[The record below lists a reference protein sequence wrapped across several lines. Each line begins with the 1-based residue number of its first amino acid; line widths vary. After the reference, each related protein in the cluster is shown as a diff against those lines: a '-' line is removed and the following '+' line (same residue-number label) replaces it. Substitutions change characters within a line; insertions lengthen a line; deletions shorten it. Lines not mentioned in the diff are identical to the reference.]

1 MARLGSSVGGF
12 FSRPVLLLIGFLLF
26 VGYMVI
32 FASVFS
38 SPPAKKGEDVQVE
51 LDRFKRLV
59 SLKNVELDRLRNELT
74 KRMAEETHTPPPT
87 SSPPPIAA
95 PLHVVS
101 SVTAS
106 FPFPA
111 IRPGVVILGMHRS
124 GTSIVGGLLNQMG
137 LNVGGPLIRA
147 AEDNA
152 KGFFERVDVVLQ
164 NDYLM
169 KKQTVHYAWN
179 TQKFDSHLA
188 LKHALEGEDTPWFSE
203 GRRGLAF
210 LNDKKNVPWMLKDP
224 RLCITLRT
232 WLGLLHQVPAVL
244 FTYRHP
250 LDVALSL
257 HKREF
262 EQYRIARGLKMWY
275 VYNMRGIQNSHDLCR
290 VVASHKR
297 VMSEPQPELDR
308 IHDQLRQCG
317 VAVPRKLTPVQI
329 ADFIDI
335 KLQHGRTTLKDAS
348 CGQELSTLVP
358 PDTWP
363 TTESEHL
370 TLYREVMRVYCA
382 MEDGSAFS
390 PEFRWQD
397 DMQDT

>member
-1 MARLGSSVGGF
+1 MRRGVSGPSGG
-12 FSRPVLLLIGFLLF
+12 FSRPLVLVVGAILVIG
-26 VGYMVI
+26 YIII

-38 SPPAKKGEDVQVE
+38 SPRKATGGGNEVQVE
-51 LDRFKRLV
+51 LERLQRLV
-59 SLKNVELDRLRNELT
+59 SVKNVELDRLRTELT
-74 KRMAEETHTPPPT
+74 KA
-87 SSPPPIAA
+87 
-95 PLHVVS
+95 VS
-101 SVTAS
+101 SQSHTALPS
-106 FPFPA
+106 PAPSPLPVAEVVVAALPHPA

-137 LNVGGPLIRA
+137 LNVGGPLIQA

-152 KGFFERVDVVLQ
+152 KGFFERIDVVLQ

-179 TQKFDSHLA
+179 TQKYDAHLG
-188 LKHALEGEDTPWFSE
+188 LKHALEGEETPWFSE

-210 LNDKKNVPWMLKDP
+210 LNNANNEPWMLKDP

-232 WLGLLHQVPAVL
+232 WLGLLNQVPAVL

-290 VVASHKR
+290 IVASHKR
-297 VMSEPQPELDR
+297 VMIQPQVELDR
-308 IHDQLRQCG
+308 IYEQLRICG
-317 VAVPRKLTPVQI
+317 VAVPHKLTPAQI

-335 KLQHGRTTLKDAS
+335 KLQHGRTTLKDS
-348 CGQELSTLVP
+348 TCGSDLATIKP
-358 PDTWP
+358 PETWP
-363 TTESEHL
+363 TNEQEHIE
-370 TLYREVMRVYCA
+370 LYREVMRVYCA

-390 PEFRWQD
+390 TSFRFKT
-397 DMQDT
+397 DMTDT

>member
-1 MARLGSSVGGF
+1 MPRTGSGFSARPLVIVVCA
-12 FSRPVLLLIGFLLF
+12 VLIIGYI
-26 VGYMVI
+26 VM

-38 SPPAKKGEDVQVE
+38 GKSGGGGESDLQGEVE
-51 LDRFKRLV
+51 RLQHLV
-59 SLKNVELDRLRNELT
+59 SVKNVELDKLRNELT
-74 KRMAEETHTPPPT
+74 KNVAEQTHTQPPSPAP
-87 SSPPPIAA
+87 SPPPVPEIAA
-95 PLHVVS
+95 AAV
-101 SVTAS
+101 AS
-106 FPFPA
+106 LPFPA

-152 KGFFERVDVVLQ
+152 KGFFERIDVVLQ

-179 TQKFDSHLA
+179 TQNYDNRLG

-210 LNDKKNVPWMLKDP
+210 LNDPANVPWMLKDP

-232 WLGLLHQVPAVL
+232 WLGLLNQVPAVL

-290 VVASHKR
+290 IVASHKR
-297 VMSEPQPELDR
+297 VMVQPQVELDR
-308 IHDQLRQCG
+308 IYEQLRLCG
-317 VAVPRKLTPVQI
+317 VAVPHKLTPVQI

-348 CGQELSTLVP
+348 CGTDLSKLMP
-358 PDTWP
+358 PETWP
-363 TTESEHL
+363 TAEPEHV
-370 TLYREVMRVYCA
+370 TLYREVIRVYCA

-390 PEFRWQD
+390 PSFQWKQD
-397 DMQDT
+397 MHDT